1 MSSSSAAAAS
11 PSPSGGDSPAFTLQ
25 IISPSVAVPQPLNF
39 ASLPAN
45 TTVRQLREKIRSAI
59 DARPSDQAQRLIHR
73 GRLLSRDDDTMLEI
87 FGEDTIRS
95 SEPQTLHLVLRDF
108 SDARPAS
115 TAAMP
120 NSTQPVPAA
129 QSQTAGAPPTHP
141 QQQMHPR
148 NPAAH
153 LPQSPFPQ
161 THTGAPLQ
169 NLSFGYQQPM
179 PAGAT
184 AQGQAGNLPFGLNPQ
199 QIAQQLAQQQR
210 QWMTNMAD
218 PQRLQ
223 ELINQGQ
230 RERAAM
236 GLNGAQDGQPRSA
249 VPQGDNTL
257 GRNAS
262 PSRPDGTR
270 TVVREGLGPGGQSWR
285 ITVNETVTTQQ
296 IPQRNPRTG
305 SPFTPAD
312 VQNLFRPPAGVP
324 QPPRSVPAAGPHG
337 GQLPGLDAPNLF
349 RIADSGQ
356 AATRVLTDAMRRNT
370 SNSSLVN
377 LADNQATQPIPP
389 GVTTPRVPSRTG
401 SAMGTPDPARAA
413 RVYTQPA
420 NMSYPPAPTAPTV
433 PEVYILSSPE
443 GPRAL
448 LMNGN
453 LGTYS
458 TPQYPLSQI
467 PNQTLRRQVLYQQL
481 PYQQLPPF
489 GPLPGTQAQPGY
501 QQQIPV
507 GRHAW
512 APPIPHAVQN
522 NQQHQQPQGQQP
534 QGQHPPAHGLPQL
547 PQAQPHIGHAIAH
560 PGNVQVRAI
569 AVAQIWPHIWMVIR
583 LLLFV
588 WWFTSPTA
596 SWQRW
601 FTVIA
606 IAFTLFLVNTGLL
619 TPVAEQFWTP
629 VRRHMENLLPGAYNH
644 GRDQPAR
651 AENAQ
656 PDGENAAARGERREP
671 DPTEIAA
678 RLVQERRAAN
688 GNWLMAQA
696 RRLERAGILFLASIA
711 PGVAERHIAHL
722 EAEARA
728 EQQRREAAEAAAAEA
743 ARLAAESAQNTQDA
757 NEEGSAAASAPEHTR
772 EEGENAP
779 LIAI

>member
-467 PNQTLRRQVLYQQL
+467 PNQTLRRQDDMPGRHLSGTQYKTINSINNHKVNNHKGNTLRHMDYPNSHKRSRTL
-481 PYQQLPPF
+481 DM
-489 GPLPGTQAQPGY
+489 PLP
-501 QQQIPV
+501 IP
-507 GRHAW
+507 A
-512 APPIPHAVQN
+512 
-522 NQQHQQPQGQQP
+522 
-534 QGQHPPAHGLPQL
+534 
-547 PQAQPHIGHAIAH
+547 
-560 PGNVQVRAI
+560 
-569 AVAQIWPHIWMVIR
+569 MFK